1 MEVALHKVTKNDFI
15 STDQR
20 DLEAIG
26 QFVDDPEL
34 WENLISLLE
43 PQDGQWRPSFHAL
56 TILSFLS
63 KTPQCRRWAKARWGD
78 ISVRLENLK
87 SFTHDDDKRVASLV
101 IKKATSL
108 YAELEEAV
116 LVFDEESD
124 DDAEICIVTPL
135 GSSRDLG
142 RATDVDVELGQ
153 LDNVRQDHRL
163 DDVGEDHQ
171 LLEMLEEEVWPPPSW
186 NKPNTIGRGT
196 ESPKTTPP
204 KRKESRRSTEPD
216 LDMRVQVN
224 SWRRTFKFWCCCLH
238 SLLGLRDN

>member
-1 MEVALHKVTKNDFI
+1 MEVALRKVTKNDFI

-63 KTPQCRRWAKARWGD
+63 KTPQCRRWAKARWDD
-78 ISVRLENLK
+78 ISVRLEKLK
-87 SFTHDDDKRVASLV
+87 SFTHDDDKRVASLI
-101 IKKATSL
+101 IKQATVL
-108 YAELEEAV
+108 YAELEEVV

-124 DDAEICIVTPL
+124 DDAEISIVSPL

-142 RATDVDVELGQ
+142 RADDFDVELGQ
-153 LDNVRQDHRL
+153 LDNVR
-163 DDVGEDHQ
+163 EDQQ

-186 NKPNTIGRGT
+186 DKPNTIGRGIET
-196 ESPKTTPP
+196 PKTTP
-204 KRKESRRSTEPD
+204 KGKQSRRSTEPD
-216 LDMRVQVN
+216 SEMRVQVS

-238 SLLGLRDN
+238 SFLRLRDN